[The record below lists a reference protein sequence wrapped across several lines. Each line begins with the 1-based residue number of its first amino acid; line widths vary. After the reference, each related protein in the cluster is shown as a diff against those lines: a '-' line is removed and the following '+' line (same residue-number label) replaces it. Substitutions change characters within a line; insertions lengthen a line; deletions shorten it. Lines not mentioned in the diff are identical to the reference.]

1 MARRE
6 HSDTQAGRD
15 RWARRVDGDVPPIRY
30 PNVGRVTSHGVA
42 DVNMTQY
49 IASRRAV
56 RVDDEFI
63 VEPIPVRVIG
73 RDNAALE
80 HVAGDVVTEP
90 SAAGTLAQVT
100 TSATA
105 AGFIKTATEG
115 SNTKLGTIDVDT
127 GFIKT
132 ATEGSNTKLGTIDAD
147 TGLIKTATETSATK
161 TTAMDTKLG
170 TIDADTG
177 FIKTAT
183 EAVAVDVDLSKRS
196 AAAMVPSFHPYSEVP
211 DILARDK
218 WVLFTA
224 TGTCDGGG
232 NLAAVT
238 LVPALGGYTGVV
250 RLFTVSGDANISGGL
265 LTLAP
270 TGGALT
276 SSPAS
281 VSPVGATGANIEH
294 EWRHGWYGHGDYGG
308 GTDDNKVL
316 GMTGAG
322 LGAGSVIYVQGEYQ
336 YVT

>member
-6 HSDTQAGRD
+6 QSDTQAGRD
-15 RWARRVDGDVPPIRY
+15 RWARRVDGDVPRIRY
-30 PNVGRVTSHGVA
+30 PNVGRVTPHGVA
-42 DVNMTQY
+42 DVNVRQY
-49 IASRRAV
+49 IASRQAV

-90 SAAGTLAQVT
+90 SAVAVLAEVT

-147 TGLIKTATETSATK
+147 TGFIKTATET
-161 TTAMDTKLG
+161 
-170 TIDADTG
+170 
-177 FIKTAT
+177 
-183 EAVAVDVDLSKRS
+183 VAVDGDLSKRS
-196 AAAMVPSFHPYSEVP
+196 AAALVPSFHPYSEVP

-232 NLAAVT
+232 GLAAVS

-250 RLFTVSGDANISGGL
+250 RIFTVSGDANISGGT
-265 LTLAP
+265 LTLVP
-270 TGGALT
+270 TAGALT
-276 SSPAS
+276 SFPAS
-281 VSPVGATGANIEH
+281 VSPVGATGAFVEH
-294 EWRHGWYGHGDYGG
+294 EWRHGWYGHGDYVAGA
-308 GTDDNKVL
+308 DDNKVL
-316 GMTGAG
+316 GMTGVG